1 MAITE
6 KSIISKKRAIPQSS
20 PIPTF
25 VQPSI
30 LDTAIMKEITDT
42 DLNWKKHII
51 PRMDEDEKLWTQEPY
66 KLKDSKGDTLED
78 VENVTMNDARV
89 YGERVIAVL
98 NESLEI
104 IDING
109 QRDGKVMDT
118 KMTKIIEDFY
128 HDVLYIADER
138 QNDILM
144 PGLDPYYWEQ
154 IAIRGG
160 VFARVLLAQDHNGF
174 DPDILPL
181 DRYKCRFGLG
191 RRGFTWFA
199 FWDVLSRDEV
209 QDEYPDYTMKGDTVL
224 RWDYWNSEEEIIFL
238 DNTFYDAYDNLLGY
252 PPFVGQLCQQG
263 TFLETSARA
272 LRMRGDSIFSANR
285 DLYPHLNKIAS
296 IMQTE
301 GMLSLAPPQQL
312 KSISGKKLPGKP
324 IYRLGNVLAL
334 QTGESLEPIEAP
346 DIIGAMRFFHGVLG
360 GALQRGSLSNIDWG
374 NLQFQLSQVAI
385 ATLAGAS
392 RQVFTPRLHTMER
405 FKRKIAKEIFHQFI
419 HFDMTADI
427 GRTGNKHTYTKADIE
442 GNYSIDFE
450 YLTALP
456 EEIAASYGLA
466 DMAQRWMD
474 DKSIRRVILKY
485 RDPDDMSEK
494 YMVQQAQRVSK
505 ALALFTM
512 AKSLEDQAE
521 SEKRPELKDQAKILL
536 IEVGQ
541 TLEGRT
547 GEALAQATG
556 VEVPKAAQ
564 IEQAPLLPKAPL
576 TATRTARKQER
587 PGVGELEEVEV

>member
-1 MAITE
+1 MAITD

-20 PIPTF
+20 PIF

-30 LDTAIMKEITDT
+30 ADTAIMREIDDT
-42 DLNWKKHII
+42 DKNWKKHII
-51 PRMDEDEKLWTQEPY
+51 PRMDEDEKLWTEEPY
-66 KLKDSKGDTLED
+66 TLRDSKGDLIED
-78 VENVTMNDARV
+78 VENVTLPEARI

-98 NESLEI
+98 NESVEI
-104 IDING
+104 ISING
-109 QRDGKVMDT
+109 QRNGKVLDT
-118 KMTKIIEDFY
+118 KKTKVIEDFY

-144 PGLDPYYWEQ
+144 PGLDPYFWEQ
-154 IAIRGG
+154 IGIRGG
-160 VFARVLLAQDHNGF
+160 VFSRVLLAQDKHGF

-181 DRYKCRFGLG
+181 DRYKVRYGLG

-199 FWDVLSRDEV
+199 FWDVLSRSEV
-209 QDEYPDYTMKGDTVL
+209 EDEYPGYTMKGDTVL
-224 RWDYWNSEEEIIFL
+224 RWDYWNSKEEIIFL

-263 TFLETSARA
+263 TFLETSARS
-272 LRMRGDSIFSANR
+272 LRMRGDSIYSSSR
-285 DLYPHLNKIAS
+285 ELYPYLNKIAS
-296 IMQTE
+296 ILQTQ

-312 KSISGKKLPGKP
+312 ISKSGKKLPGKP
-324 IYRLGNVLAL
+324 IYRIGNVLAL
-334 QTGESLEPIEAP
+334 QEGEKLVPIDAP
-346 DIIGAMRFFHGVLG
+346 DIIGSMRFFQGMLGGVL
-360 GALQRGSLSNIDWG
+360 QRATLTHVEWG
-374 NLQFQLSQVAI
+374 NLQFQLSNVAL
-385 ATLAGAS
+385 ATLGTAA
-392 RQVFTPRLHTMER
+392 RQVYSPRLHTMER
-405 FKRKIAKEIFHQFI
+405 FKRKLEKEIRSQFI
-419 HFDMTADI
+419 WFDMTADI
-427 GRTGNKHTYTKADIE
+427 GRTGNKHIYTKADLE
-442 GNYSIDFE
+442 GDFTVDFE

-456 EEIAASYGLA
+456 EEVAASYGLA

-485 RDPDDMSEK
+485 RDPDDISEK

-512 AKSLEDQAE
+512 AKALDEQAE

-547 GEALAQATG
+547 GEALAQVTG
-556 VEVPKAAQ
+556 MEVPKAKQ
-564 IEQAPLLPKAPL
+564 KAPTLPKAPS
-576 TATRTARKQER
+576 TREQER
-587 PGVGELEEVEV
+587 PGVSELEEVEA